1 MPVQYNPQTIDFS
14 ALAGIG
20 QNIGGALGQHNLG
33 TAMKDAMTNGV
44 PDYNKMVAVL
54 QERRPDMAAKMAMTR
69 DSNSSM
75 LDFMKFDLAKQEA
88 ASRDKARS
96 RPSPTDRKAG
106 YDAQDEV
113 VGLESTL
120 KNFKEAADL
129 LDKGVYE
136 GYGAGITADIGT
148 KLPGGASGWLG
159 EQGVIDTGKAQRTQ
173 DYLSILEPQA
183 MKFMAEQLKGS
194 TAVQE
199 MQAFTRI
206 YSDPNTPNATKAG
219 LLRRLI
225 EQTEKT
231 LETKKGRAA
240 VIGGGS
246 GGGSAVEVDDG
257 GSVWDANGKEYT
269 IVNGQPV
276 PVEQ

>member
-1 MPVQYNPQTIDFS
+1 MPIAYNPSRIDFS
-14 ALAGIG
+14 ALGEMG

-33 TAMKDAMTNGV
+33 TAMQGAMTDGK
-44 PDYNKMVAVL
+44 PDYNKMIAVL
-54 QERRPDMAAKMAMTR
+54 QERKPDLAAKLATT
-69 DSNSSM
+69 NVGNNSM

-88 ASRDKARS
+88 ASRAAARD

-136 GYGAGITADIGT
+136 GYGAGIAADVGT

-159 EQGVIDTGKAQRTQ
+159 EAGVIDTGKAQRTQ

-240 VIGGGS
+240 VIGGS
-246 GGGSAVEVDDG
+246 GGGG
-257 GSVWDANGKEYT
+257 GVANEPYEP
-269 IVNGQPV
+269 GQSYPT
-276 PVEQ
+276 PMGEKRYLGNDEWEDM